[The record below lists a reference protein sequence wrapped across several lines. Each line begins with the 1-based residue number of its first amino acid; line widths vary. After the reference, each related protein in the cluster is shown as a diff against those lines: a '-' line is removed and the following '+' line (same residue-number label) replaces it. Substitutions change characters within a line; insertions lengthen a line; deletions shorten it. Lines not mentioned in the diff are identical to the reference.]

1 MAASL
6 KIDGLERFQRGLQTA
21 TAATPAELRVAM
33 VEATL
38 IVEGEARRLAPRD
51 TGRLQG
57 SISSRISGGGASIV
71 GEVGPSVAYGLYVER
86 GTRPHW
92 PPTAALGGWA
102 RRHGISP
109 FAVARGIARKGTRA
123 QPFVQPALE
132 KNRGRVEAVFMKVG
146 ARILAKVVGG

>member
-6 KIDGLERFQRGLQTA
+6 KIDGLERLQSGLRSA
-21 TAATPAELRVAM
+21 AAATPATMRAAM

-57 SISSRISGGGASIV
+57 SISSRISGSGASIV

-109 FAVARGIARKGTRA
+109 FAVARGISRRGTRA
-123 QPFVQPALE
+123 QPFMAPGLE
-132 KNRGRVEAVFMKVG
+132 KSRGRVEAAFAKVG
-146 ARILAKVVGG
+146 ARVLAKVVGG